1 MLEIAWKT
9 VSICCVQSTFLVRMG
24 QSKLQFH
31 LMHESPKE
39 LMVVYQA
46 IKQVVRKPS
55 LKTVEAMLVTTK
67 GVVLE
72 VPSPPQDLQKGT
84 KILAAD
90 GTLVEVIKLE
100 VQKTNKLLELERLG
114 TVEENIRPEV
124 V

>member
-1 MLEIAWKT
+1 
-9 VSICCVQSTFLVRMG
+9 
-24 QSKLQFH
+24 
-31 LMHESPKE
+31 
-39 LMVVYQA
+39 
-46 IKQVVRKPS
+46 
-55 LKTVEAMLVTTK
+55 MLVTTK

-72 VPSPPQDLQKGT
+72 VPSPLQDLQKGT